1 VCYHKLAVAL
11 LLPLSAAAPLAR
23 AQLSASGPDAI
34 YATKQG
40 FNPSS
45 GQLSP
50 LMSLLDQVG
59 VGHSLEAANIRLFGH
74 IEGSYTWNFD
84 NPARDLNVGRVFDLQ
99 NNRVTLNQLDFNIE
113 RPVDLTLNR
122 FDVGGR
128 VEMLYGSDS
137 RFIHSNGLLDTDDFF
152 NGPEYQFD
160 LPQAYLDVAIPIG
173 NGLRVRAGKFLFFKQ
188 IDPSSSVFYS
198 HSFSFGAALPFTL
211 TGVTGYYP
219 ITKDLTLEG
228 GISRGWD
235 QSIKDNNGAI
245 DGLFRV
251 RGDISNQLSLS
262 LAAIVG
268 PEEDRDNTHYRETL
282 DFTVNY
288 APTDQL
294 TFLLDAVIGTQARSS
309 ALGDAN
315 WYGISGYAV
324 YRLNEFLSLGARV
337 EWYRDEEG
345 FTTALSQTLYE
356 ATVGLT
362 ITPFPRDSI
371 GANFRIRPELR
382 GDYSSRR
389 FFDALSRH
397 DQWTF
402 ALDAIFDF

>member
-1 VCYHKLAVAL
+1 
-11 LLPLSAAAPLAR
+11 
-23 AQLSASGPDAI
+23 
-34 YATKQG
+34 
-40 FNPSS
+40 
-45 GQLSP
+45 
-50 LMSLLDQVG
+50 
-59 VGHSLEAANIRLFGH
+59 
-74 IEGSYTWNFD
+74 
-84 NPARDLNVGRVFDLQ
+84 
-99 NNRVTLNQLDFNIE
+99 
-113 RPVDLTLNR
+113 
-122 FDVGGR
+122 
-128 VEMLYGSDS
+128 MLYGSDS

>member
-1 VCYHKLAVAL
+1 MCYHKLAVAL